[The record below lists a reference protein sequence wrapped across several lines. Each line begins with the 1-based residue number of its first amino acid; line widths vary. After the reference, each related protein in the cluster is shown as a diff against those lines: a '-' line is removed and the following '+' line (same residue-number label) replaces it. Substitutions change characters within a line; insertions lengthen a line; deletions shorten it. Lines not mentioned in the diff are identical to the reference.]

1 MVALKTILQALFYFI
16 FWIIAFM
23 FLQQTVYEY
32 MEKRT
37 SYSVKY
43 EAITLQDLPT
53 VLVCVNN
60 DMIYSENI
68 SIDVRIFGEQS
79 EANWTLSLGGNVVT
93 GSSLQL
99 ELRNFWQTR
108 FSWQNCYKISSKWNK
123 NRYVDIMNFGIQFMI
138 RDLNGRGRSV
148 RIFLTSEENIYGV
161 SWFQFYDGKFKRIE
175 KVGAGLGRK
184 CRVLY
189 ITGLTE
195 YRNLKDLCSQESYYR
210 CLARRF
216 AAGMATNIF
225 FGARKSLVEKSA

>member
-1 MVALKTILQALFYFI
+1 
-16 FWIIAFM
+16 M

-79 EANWTLSLGGNVVT
+79 EANWTLSLGGNVDK
-93 GSSLQL
+93 SSGLQL

-108 FSWQNCYKISSKWNK
+108 FSLQHCYKISSKRTQ
-123 NRYVDIMNFGIQFMI
+123 NRYVDIMNFGIQFII

-148 RIFLTSEENIYGV
+148 RIFLTAEENVYGV
-161 SWFQFYDGKFKRIE
+161 SWFQFYDGKFKWIE

-189 ITGLTE
+189 ITGVTE
-195 YRNLKDLCSQESYYR
+195 YRNLKDLCSQE
-210 CLARRF
+210 
-216 AAGMATNIF
+216 
-225 FGARKSLVEKSA
+225 

>member
-1 MVALKTILQALFYFI
+1 
-16 FWIIAFM
+16 M

-79 EANWTLSLGGNVVT
+79 EANWTLSLGGNVDK
-93 GSSLQL
+93 SSGLQL

-108 FSWQNCYKISSKWNK
+108 FSLQHCYKISSKRTQ
-123 NRYVDIMNFGIQFMI
+123 NRYVDIMNFGIQFII

-161 SWFQFYDGKFKRIE
+161 SWFQFYDGKFKWIE

-189 ITGLTE
+189 ITGVTE
-195 YRNLKDLCSQESYYR
+195 YRNLKDLCSQE
-210 CLARRF
+210 
-216 AAGMATNIF
+216 
-225 FGARKSLVEKSA
+225 